1 MNKLWI
7 ALTATMILTGCGSEE
22 VRQSSF
28 DIQQRRQI
36 AQENAA
42 KEARV
47 RQEQEDLARI
57 RQQQRTADQSMQPAV
72 NTQMPVIHPVEPQ
85 DFPEHPLPGP
95 NGTLQDPETLLANR
109 TIYYDYDAYNVKE
122 DYRNVLEVHGK
133 FLLSHKEV
141 KLRIEGNCDERGSRE
156 YNLALGQRRADSVKR
171 ALTLLGVPAAQME
184 AVSFGSEKPKATT
197 HDEQGYAENRR
208 SDLVYVGSK
217 SASK

>member
-57 RQQQRTADQSMQPAV
+57 RQQQRTADHAILVDPAHGFV
-72 NTQMPVIHPVEPQ
+72 LRTYYVTTQEQ
-85 DFPEHPLPGP
+85 
-95 NGTLQDPETLLANR
+95 QR
-109 TIYYDYDAYNVKE
+109 Q
-122 DYRNVLEVHGK
+122 
-133 FLLSHKEV
+133 
-141 KLRIEGNCDERGSRE
+141 IEAAGFSLID
-156 YNLALGQRRADSVKR
+156 V
-171 ALTLLGVPAAQME
+171 VPA
-184 AVSFGSEKPKATT
+184 T
-197 HDEQGYAENRR
+197 DEDVPYYLYYSARR
-208 SDLVYVGSK
+208 NPDQP
-217 SASK
+217 

>member
-1 MNKLWI
+1 MRNYAMNKLWI

-57 RQQQRTADQSMQPAV
+57 RQQQRTADQSIQPAV
-72 NTQMPVIHPVEPQ
+72 NSQMPVIQAVETQ

-109 TIYYDYDAYNVKE
+109 TIYYDYDAYNVK
-122 DYRNVLEVHGK
+122 
-133 FLLSHKEV
+133 
-141 KLRIEGNCDERGSRE
+141 
-156 YNLALGQRRADSVKR
+156 
-171 ALTLLGVPAAQME
+171 
-184 AVSFGSEKPKATT
+184 
-197 HDEQGYAENRR
+197 
-208 SDLVYVGSK
+208 
-217 SASK
+217 